1 MGLLGLA
8 SRRRGSRLERRE
20 PSAAQEGAALYL
32 FLPIA
37 QTSVSIPLVIAAG
50 GVVGLLSGLF
60 GVGGGFL
67 LTPLLMFFGISPLV
81 AAASGSAAI
90 VAAATTGTF
99 EHARASTVDF
109 KMGFTLF
116 AGGTVGSIAG
126 VELLH
131 WLNRLGPANSV
142 IRVLYVIMLGSIGG
156 LMLAESVRAW
166 RRGIYM
172 SERRFEPLPRRT
184 WLDSL
189 PGRMRFPRSEIEVSV
204 LVPVALG
211 VLTGVLAAM
220 MGVGGGFVMVPLMLY
235 VLRMRMHMVAGT
247 SLLQILFTCILVTML
262 QATQNHA
269 VDFVLALLLAAGSTA
284 GAVLGARWG
293 RRLRADQLK
302 ILLALVVLLVAAKV
316 AVDLVRTPSVM
327 LSHVAGE

>member
-1 MGLLGLA
+1 MD
-8 SRRRGSRLERRE
+8 
-20 PSAAQEGAALYL
+20 L

-37 QTSVSIPLVIAAG
+37 QASVSIPIMIAVG

-67 LTPLLMFFGISPLV
+67 LSPLLMFLGISPIV

-90 VAAATTGTF
+90 VAAGTTGTL
-99 EHARASTVDF
+99 EHSRAGTVDF
-109 KMGFTLF
+109 KMGLVLF
-116 AGGTVGSIAG
+116 AGGAIGSVAG
-126 VELLH
+126 VEVLK

-142 IRVLYVIMLGSIGG
+142 IRVLYVVMLGAIGT
-156 LMLAESVRAW
+156 LMLVESIRTW

-172 SERRFEPLPRRT
+172 AERRFEPVPRRT
-184 WLDSL
+184 WLDAL
-189 PGRMRFPRSEIEVSV
+189 PARLRFPKSEIEISI
-204 LVPVALG
+204 LVPVVLG
-211 VLTGVLAAM
+211 VLGGTLAAL

-235 VLRMRMHMVAGT
+235 VLRMRMHVVVGT
-247 SLLQILFTCILVTML
+247 SLLQILMTTMLVTVL

-269 VDFVLALLLAAGSTA
+269 VDFVLALLLASGSTA
-284 GAVLGARWG
+284 GAVVGTRWG

-302 ILLALVVLLVAAKV
+302 ILLAVIVLGVAAKV
-316 AVDLVRTPSVM
+316 SYDLVRTPTVL

>member
-1 MGLLGLA
+1 M
-8 SRRRGSRLERRE
+8 
-20 PSAAQEGAALYL
+20 YL

-37 QTSVSIPLVIAAG
+37 KASVSIPSMVAAG

-90 VAAATTGTF
+90 VAAATTGTL
-99 EHARASTVDF
+99 EHSRASTVDF

-116 AGGTVGSIAG
+116 AGGTIGSIAG

-131 WLNRLGPANSV
+131 WLNTLGPANSV
-142 IRVLYVIMLGSIGG
+142 IRVLYVIMLGTIGG
-156 LMLAESVRAW
+156 LMLVESVRTW
-166 RRGIYM
+166 RRGVYM
-172 SERRFEPLPRRT
+172 SERRFDPPPRRT

-189 PGRMRFPRSEIEVSV
+189 PGRMRFPRSDVEISV

-211 VLTGVLAAM
+211 IFGGILAAM

-235 VLRMRMHMVAGT
+235 VLRMRMHVVVGT
-247 SLLQILFTCILVTML
+247 SLLQILFTCLLVTLL
-262 QATQNHA
+262 QAAQNHT
-269 VDFVLALLLAAGSTA
+269 VDVVLALLLALGSTA

-302 ILLALVVLLVAAKV
+302 ILLALIVLAVAAKV
-316 AVDLVRTPSVM
+316 AVDTLSVPTIM

>member
-1 MGLLGLA
+1 MT
-8 SRRRGSRLERRE
+8 
-20 PSAAQEGAALYL
+20 L

-37 QTSVSIPLVIAAG
+37 EASVSIPLMVAVG

-67 LTPLLMFFGISPLV
+67 LSPLLMFLGISPMV

-90 VAAATTGTF
+90 VAAGTTGTL
-99 EHARASTVDF
+99 EHSRAGTVDF

-116 AGGTVGSIAG
+116 GGGAIGSVAG
-126 VELLH
+126 VELLK

-142 IRVLYVIMLGSIGG
+142 IRVLYVVTLGSIGA
-156 LMLAESVRAW
+156 LMLVESLRAW
-166 RRGIYM
+166 RRGAYM
-172 SERRFEPLPRRT
+172 SERRFEPVPRRT
-184 WLDSL
+184 WLDRL
-189 PGRMRFPRSEIEVSV
+189 PGRARFPKSEIQVS
-204 LVPVALG
+204 LAVPIALG
-211 VLTGVLAAM
+211 VLGGVLAAL

-235 VLRMRMHMVAGT
+235 VLGMRMHVVVGT
-247 SLLQILFTCILVTML
+247 SLLQILLTTTLVTVL

-269 VDFVLALLLAAGSTA
+269 VDFVLALLLAIGSTA
-284 GAVLGARWG
+284 GAVVGTRWG

-302 ILLALVVLLVAAKV
+302 ILLALIVLAVAAKV
-316 AVDLVRTPSVM
+316 TVDLARTPSVP